1 MPAFHYIAVNP
12 SGQEQKGVIE
22 ADNER
27 QARQSLRDSHLLPLS
42 LHSAQEKKSRA
53 NWWDKLSLPRLRGIS
68 RKELAFI
75 TRQFATLLKAGL
87 PVEEALTAVGE
98 QADKPH
104 LKGLVFSVRSKVV
117 EGHALAATLR
127 EFPQAFPDWYV
138 ATVAAGER
146 SGHLDQVLL
155 RLADYTEQQWQT
167 QQKIR
172 MALIYP
178 VMIILVSI
186 GIVGFLLEYVVPK
199 MVAIYGQ
206 LGQSLPLLTSV
217 LIALSSG
224 IQTWGVYVFVLAMI
238 VAYFFRRAMRR
249 DKVFR
254 TRVQQLA
261 LRLPGLGYFVRT
273 TNTAR
278 FSRTLALLCAAGV
291 PLLEAMAIAAK
302 LVTCIPIREAL
313 EVAAKRVREGAAMH
327 LALKQTTYFQPMNI
341 HLIASG
347 EAGGQLEPMLERVA
361 QQQEEDMKRLIDVS
375 LALFE
380 PMMILIMGAIVLFI
394 VLAVM
399 LPIFQLNQLSM

>member
-1 MPAFHYIAVNP
+1 MPAFHYTAVNT

-27 QARQSLRDSHLLPLS
+27 QARQSLRDNHLIPLG
-42 LHSAQEKKSRA
+42 LRLAQEKKTGSKVFGRFSFLQSR
-53 NWWDKLSLPRLRGIS
+53 SMS

-87 PVEEALTAVGE
+87 PIEEALTAVGE
-98 QADKPH
+98 QTEKPR
-104 LKGLVFSVRSKVV
+104 LKGLILSVRSKVV
-117 EGHALAATLR
+117 EGHSLAATLR
-127 EFPQAFPDWYV
+127 EFPSAFPDWYT

-146 SGHLDQVLL
+146 SGHLDQILL

-167 QQKIR
+167 QQKIQ

-178 VMIILVSI
+178 AMIVLVSI

-206 LGQSLPLLTSV
+206 LDQTLPLLTSI
-217 LIALSSG
+217 LLSLSSG
-224 IQTWGVYVFVLAMI
+224 VQAWGLYILLVIIAGV
-238 VAYFFRRAMRR
+238 YFFRRALKK
-249 DKVFR
+249 DALFR
-254 TRVQQLA
+254 TRVHKLL
-261 LRLPGLGYFVRT
+261 LRLPGIGYFIRT

-278 FSRTLALLCAAGV
+278 FSRTLALLCATGV
-291 PLLEAMAIAAK
+291 PLLEAMAISAK
-302 LVTCIPIREAL
+302 LVTCIPIRESL
-313 EVAAKRVREGAAMH
+313 ETAAKRVREGAAMH
-327 LALKQTTYFQPMNI
+327 LALKQTTYFQPMSI

-361 QQQEEDMKRLIDVS
+361 QQQEDEMKRLIEVS

-380 PMMILIMGAIVLFI
+380 PAMILIMGAIVLFI